1 MINKKDE
8 TLYELRKLSKQFGH
22 PNVSQIIPI
31 NFNESST
38 QNIQNML
45 NKLRSYIAL
54 KKTDLQ
60 TLERYIEQLEQNFV
74 LAVQYFDQQ
83 KQNANK
89 FQNKLNDLNINLNEN
104 EITLK
109 YRNDIYPM
117 LDKIKNIYSND

>member
-22 PNVSQIIPI
+22 PNIAQIIPI
-31 NFNESST
+31 NFYESST

-54 KKTDLQ
+54 KKSDLQ

-74 LAVQYFDQQ
+74 LAVKYFDQQ

-89 FQNKLNDLNINLNEN
+89 IQNKLNDLNINLNEN